1 MTTPTKVSWCP
12 TVNALLPILTTSA
25 APGTDPSVVISPRS
39 RWEPGLQRLRSQLR
53 AGGPWVVAFSGGVD
67 SAFVL
72 HVASEVRDDTLAL
85 TAVSPTL
92 PDAERA
98 SCVAF
103 TAARSVRH
111 VLVPSNE
118 MEVDGFA
125 SNPVNRCYFCKT
137 ELYSLARAQS
147 KTLGIEAIADGV
159 NLDDLGDHRPG
170 LVAAKEHRITHPLVD
185 AGMTKADVRGAARA
199 LGLDEWNKPAFACL
213 SSRFPYGTAITEER
227 LHMVGSVETL
237 LRELGFRQVR
247 VRYHDDVCRIEV
259 LPSDLPR
266 LVADD
271 IRERVVTTA
280 REAGF
285 RYTTLDLQG
294 YRMGSLNEG
303 IHGAGDSEG

>member
-1 MTTPTKVSWCP
+1 M
-12 TVNALLPILTTSA
+12 NALLPILTTSA

-53 AGGPWVVAFSGGVD
+53 AGGPWIVAFSGGVD
-67 SAFVL
+67 SSFVL

-92 PDAERA
+92 PDAERE

-147 KTLGIEAIADGV
+147 QTLGVEAIADGV

-170 LVAAKEHRITHPLVD
+170 PRRRQRTPHHPPVGRRRD
-185 AGMTKADVRGAARA
+185 DEGRRPRGGPSAR
-199 LGLDEWNKPAFACL
+199 
-213 SSRFPYGTAITEER
+213 SRRVEQTR
-227 LHMVGSVETL
+227 L
-237 LRELGFRQVR
+237 R
-247 VRYHDDVCRIEV
+247 VSV
-259 LPSDLPR
+259 LPL
-266 LVADD
+266 
-271 IRERVVTTA
+271 
-280 REAGF
+280 
-285 RYTTLDLQG
+285 
-294 YRMGSLNEG
+294 SLRHSN
-303 IHGAGDSEG
+303 H

>member
-1 MTTPTKVSWCP
+1 VS
-12 TVNALLPILTTSA
+12 ALLPILTTSA
-25 APGTDPSVVISPRS
+25 PAGADPSVVISPRA
-39 RWEPGLQRLRSQLR
+39 RWEPGLGRLRDRLR
-53 AGGPWVVAFSGGVD
+53 TGGPWIVAFSGGVD

-72 HVASEVRDDTLAL
+72 HVASKVREDVVAL

-98 SCVAF
+98 ACVAF
-103 TAARSVRH
+103 TESRGIRH
-111 VLVPSNE
+111 LLVPSNE
-118 MEVDGFA
+118 MEVEGFA
-125 SNPVNRCYFCKT
+125 GNPVNRCYFCKT
-137 ELYSLARAQS
+137 ELYSLARGQAAR
-147 KTLGIEAIADGV
+147 LGVNAIADGV

-170 LVAAKEHRITHPLVD
+170 LVAADEHRITHPLVD
-185 AGMTKADVRGAARA
+185 AGMSKADVRGAARA

-237 LRELGFRQVR
+237 LRDLGFRQVR
-247 VRYHDDVCRIEV
+247 VRYHGDVCRIEV
-259 LPSDLPR
+259 LPADLPR

-271 IRERVVTTA
+271 VRERVLAAA

-303 IHGAGDSEG
+303 LGDSEA

>member
-1 MTTPTKVSWCP
+1 VS
-12 TVNALLPILTTSA
+12 ALLPILTTSA
-25 APGTDPSVVISPRS
+25 PADADPSVVISPRS
-39 RWEPGLQRLRSQLR
+39 RWEPGLRRLRARLSET
-53 AGGPWVVAFSGGVD
+53 PWLIAFSGGVD

-72 HVASEVRDDTLAL
+72 HVASEVRDDVVAL

-92 PDAERA
+92 PDIEREA
-98 SCVAF
+98 CIEF
-103 TAARSVRH
+103 ARQRKVRH
-111 VLVPSNE
+111 LLVPSYE

-137 ELYSLARAQS
+137 ELYSIARR
-147 KTLGIEAIADGV
+147 EADALQRRHIADGV

-170 LVAAKEHRITHPLVD
+170 LVAAEEHRVVHPLVE

-199 LGLDEWNKPAFACL
+199 LGLAEWNKPAFACL
-213 SSRFPYGTAITEER
+213 SSRFPYGTSITEER
-227 LHMVGSVETL
+227 LHMVGTVELL

-247 VRYHDDVCRIEV
+247 VRYHGDVCRIEV
-259 LPSDLPR
+259 LPADLPR

-271 IRERVVTTA
+271 VRERVVAEA
-280 REAGF
+280 RAAGF

-303 IHGAGDSEG
+303 LAENQE

>member
-1 MTTPTKVSWCP
+1 LS
-12 TVNALLPILTTSA
+12 TSA
-25 APGTDPSVVISPRS
+25 AAGVDPSVVISPRA
-39 RWEPGLQRLRSQLR
+39 RWEPGVRRLRAALR
-53 AGGPWVVAFSGGVD
+53 ASSPWVVAFSGGVD

-72 HVASEVRDDTLAL
+72 HVASELRDDVIAL

-92 PDAERA
+92 PDAEREA
-98 SCVAF
+98 CIAF
-103 TAARSVRH
+103 TKRRGVRH
-111 VLVPSNE
+111 LLVPSNE
-118 MEVDGFA
+118 MHVDGFA

-137 ELYSLARAQS
+137 ELYSIARREAAA
-147 KTLGIEAIADGV
+147 LGVDAIADGV

-170 LVAAKEHRITHPLVD
+170 LVAAREHRITHPLVD
-185 AGMTKADVRGAARA
+185 AGMSKADVRGAARA

-247 VRYHDDVCRIEV
+247 VRYHGDVCRIEV
-259 LPSDLPR
+259 LPADLPR
-266 LVADD
+266 LVSDD
-271 IRERVVTTA
+271 VRDRVVATA
-280 REAGF
+280 RAAGF

-303 IHGAGDSEG
+303 LGTGEPEA